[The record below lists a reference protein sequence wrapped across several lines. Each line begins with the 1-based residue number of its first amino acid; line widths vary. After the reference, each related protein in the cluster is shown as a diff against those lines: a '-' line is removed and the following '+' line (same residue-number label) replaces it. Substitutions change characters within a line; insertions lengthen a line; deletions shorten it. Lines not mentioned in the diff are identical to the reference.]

1 MTAAARRFGSGR
13 RRRRWLPLLLALA
26 ATVWVGGFVAFAG
39 SIPRQVPSAET
50 STDAIVVLTGG
61 SLRLDEGLALLEA
74 GAADRLF
81 VSGVHR
87 GVDVEELLRLQKRA
101 PDRLSCCIT
110 LGHDAAD
117 TVGNAVETAVWA
129 QRSGIGSIRLVT
141 AGYHMPRSLLEFRA
155 AMPDISILP
164 HPVSPETVKTDL
176 WYRYPGTALLI
187 ADEYTKFL
195 WVWLRQTLAGPP
207 RPEGAA

>member
-1 MTAAARRFGSGR
+1 MAAAARRYGAG
-13 RRRRWLPLLLALA
+13 RRRRWLPLLLGLA
-26 ATVWVGGFVAFAG
+26 ATAWVGGFVAFAG
-39 SIPRQVPSAET
+39 AIPQQMPPAET
-50 STDAIVVLTGG
+50 ETDAIVVLTGG

-74 GAADRLF
+74 GAAERLF

-110 LGHDAAD
+110 LGHDAAN
-117 TVGNAVETAVWA
+117 TVGNARETASWA
-129 QRSGIGSIRLVT
+129 RRNGVRSIRLVT
-141 AGYHMPRSLLEFRA
+141 AGYHMPRSLLEFRG
-155 AMPDISILP
+155 AMPEVTILP
-164 HPVSPETVKTDL
+164 HPVSPENVKTEL

-195 WVWLRQTLAGPP
+195 WVWVRQFLAGPP
-207 RPEGAA
+207 GAGEAV